1 MSSNSKNIIRPEF
14 LKNFT
19 KKVKTRYVL
28 LEKGKPFK
36 NININED
43 IPKINSLCNQI
54 IQVMNLKIN
63 NRHLPYINLQACYGK
78 IHDKRV
84 RIFLHNDD
92 TSFIFEQ
99 KIKQQLKDDDDEISH
114 ILDILIAE
122 SYNKITISNL
132 SCDAEI
138 VIDPSCLTI
147 AVVDILLDIVMFN
160 SYSFLKSMSVSE
172 KRAFSNQKFEFYN
185 QRHLESFYRCSN
197 EKLLYYSLAFSA
209 RKSDGSFDIDNYIML
224 WNDFVNTYYSN
235 CIHIEK
241 TIKEQLLQHVDKE
254 ELPKKLPYK
263 FKDKPNGAYLVLR
276 TNRDRTEDIH
286 PLLYSLFGIRKYRK
300 GKIKIVPIAD
310 FEKYVP
316 LLEHLD
322 VSAFKIVK
330 S

>member
-1 MSSNSKNIIRPEF
+1 MSTNSKNTIRPEF

-19 KKVKTRYVL
+19 KKVKTRYIL
-28 LEKGKPFK
+28 LEKGKPIK
-36 NININED
+36 SINIGKA

-54 IQVMNLKIN
+54 IQTLNLKIN
-63 NRHLPYINLQACYGK
+63 DRHIPYINLQVCYSK
-78 IHDKRV
+78 IRNKRV
-84 RIFLHNDD
+84 RIFLHNDA
-92 TSFIFEQ
+92 TSFLFEQ
-99 KIKQQLKDDDDEISH
+99 EIKQQIENGEKEISH

-138 VIDPSCLTI
+138 VIDPSCLVI

-160 SYSFLKSMSVSE
+160 SYSFLKGMNVSD
-172 KRAFSNQKFEFYN
+172 KKIFSNQKFEFYN
-185 QRHLESFYRCSN
+185 LQHLESFYRCSN

-209 RKSDGSFDIDNYIML
+209 RKSNGNFNIDKYIEL
-224 WNDFVNTYYSN
+224 WNDFVHTYYSN
-235 CIHIEK
+235 YVHTEK

-254 ELPKKLPYK
+254 ELPQNLQYK
-263 FKDKPNGAYLVLR
+263 FNDKPKGAYLVLR

-286 PLLYSLFGIRKYRK
+286 PLLCSLFGIRKYRK
-300 GKIKIVPIAD
+300 GRIKIVPIAD
-310 FEKYVP
+310 FEDYVP